1 MRKKKLLNLS
11 AIIIGAL
18 LCFGFNKV
26 QAIDS
31 VFDGTSITRN
41 NLQSVA
47 TSNALSTPDTSTV
60 LGISKT
66 RKTGNYYS
74 WENNT
79 TVDAKNVWK
88 IADYTSG
95 SADYSDLYY
104 CLNAER
110 GFGATQGRMAEGAT
124 DTYITE
130 YEVNDTNKS
139 SIIGVAGGSLGTNY
153 NKVLWI
159 LDNLYIPTGNTS
171 YKTTSTYKNFKTK
184 TGMEYDLTEEQIE
197 VVQQMAIWYFTNNSY
212 EDPNNNRGEL
222 PNLYYNGT
230 QTSNITL
237 TVDEYGERVTL
248 YDALNSLYK
257 YFITNADAY
266 YNHKVPTLT
275 ISNTNATVEENGNYF
290 VAGPFKLEGTNTSLI
305 DTINATISPNKSY
318 TLLNSNR
325 TAVSNN
331 DFSKVVGSNFYL
343 RFAKSDITSDT
354 AFNIKIDYTYDIRN
368 LIVKTDITDVSNT
381 QPVVLIEPGKRTK
394 EIETNINIQ
403 LKGSYDLVLVKE
415 DENGEDLNS
424 TAKFEVNGQEKT
436 VTGRLTVADD
446 VQITSQNVGTQ
457 DVYTIKELVPPDNY
471 CKFDGIITV
480 RVTKSV
486 SNGKYIA
493 SNVQY
498 TVTGGNASDVNV
510 YLKNGNIYV
519 EVINHPF
526 EEGKYDLVL
535 VKEDENG
542 EDLNSTATFELN
554 GQTKTVTGRLTVAD
568 DIQITKQ
575 NVGIAD
581 IYTIKELVP
590 PDEYCKFDG
599 IITVT
604 VTKKVENGK
613 YVVDK
618 VSYTVTNGNKDDVN
632 VYLKDGNIYVEVKN
646 YPEEKPVNPD
656 LALRK
661 FITNIGNKTYNREPS
676 LGNWTLDNGTTITK
690 THSKDAIKVET
701 GDIVTY
707 TIRVY
712 NEGNVKG
719 KATKVTDYLP
729 EGLELVE
736 NNNVNNTYGW
746 TKGETK
752 NGYTAISTEYFKNK
766 EYIEACEE
774 GNKPAYVD
782 LQIVCKVTA
791 EAGENEK
798 NLKNIAE
805 ITTAAYEKGTTDRDS
820 VPGNVN
826 ATNGYNPSNPTTGR
840 GEQDDDDFELLVL
853 EEKPVNPDLALR
865 KFITNI
871 GNKTYNREPSL
882 GNWTLDNGTT
892 ITKTH
897 SKDAIKVETGDI
909 VTYTIRVY
917 NEGNVKGK
925 ATKVTDYLPEGLEL
939 VENNN
944 VNNTYGW
951 TKGETKNGYTAISTE
966 YFKNKEYIEACEEG
980 NKPAYVDLQIV
991 CKVTAE
997 AGENEKNLKN
1007 IAEITTAAYE
1017 KGTTDRD
1024 SVPGNVNATN
1034 GYNPSN
1040 PTTGRGEQDDDDF
1053 ELLVLDKVEDGELKI
1068 KLLKADES
1076 ENTITSSEA
1085 KFEVKE
1091 GNKTETKTTTS
1102 GTVELG
1108 QKTITAENFEY
1119 IYTIKETQAPVG
1131 YELVNDELSIKING
1145 TTKKQN
1151 NKYIIDTITIKD
1163 KNGNDLDNT
1172 KILANYDSSSNTVVI
1187 KIKDKK
1193 IENEYSLRILKV
1205 NKDGTQALENAWFKI
1220 STNNNMT
1227 NVQAKKISINGETIT
1242 SGKISST
1249 DSINLTYYLKETQA
1263 PVGYILD
1270 ESVKEV
1276 KIKSDVELKNGK
1288 YELKNVRLEPSVT
1301 GIELVAENNVITIK
1315 VKNNPEV
1322 VTGKY
1327 KVKVQKVDS
1336 ITGEVIDAS
1345 KGAKFKIN
1353 NKTYTLGE
1361 SEIANEDITS
1371 SNDINL
1377 QYSIEE
1383 TMAPTGY
1390 DKIEGTKTVKGTLK
1404 IVKDGTNWKVNR
1416 LENVETNNNITM
1428 VQDSN
1433 NSNTIIIKVKDN
1445 PTKKNFDLALRKFI
1459 TAVNKEE
1466 LKNADGTYTRAPKV
1480 DTSTIATTGTATY
1493 RHTKYPVSVQ
1503 KGDVVTY
1510 TLRVYNEGELDGYV
1524 NKIADY
1530 LPNYLLP
1537 IIEGVEGI
1545 DSTKYAEEI
1554 TFNADRLWA
1563 LGNNNRVETEIT
1575 NKEKQTAI
1583 NMYGE
1588 NGLLLTKF
1596 EEGKELDYID
1606 VQIKCLVKNDKD
1618 LTAGKYLTNIAEIV
1632 DAEDING
1639 EHWDGKDST
1648 LNNVDVTD
1656 IDTYKDNEA
1665 LASDTNS
1672 YIEGQ
1677 EDDDDFEKL
1686 ILESFDLSLRKFIT
1700 RIGNTEYNR
1709 APEVDTSKLGTK
1721 DESGKVITT
1730 ATYNHPKDPLNVKKG
1745 DIITYTLRVYN
1756 EGTLQGYA
1764 TEIFDYIPEGLEFIE
1779 NTESSI
1785 NQTYGWKLKDG
1796 KLVSTYLADKL
1807 IKGVKEENESKV
1819 LDYKDVQIQLKV
1831 TADPKEYAGEII
1843 TNWAEI
1849 GEDSNN
1855 DIDSTPGNEIKT
1867 EDDIDYEPVK
1877 LVYFDLALRKFI
1889 TNANGIDYNNREPEV
1904 DTSKYGTLDENGK
1917 KITSF
1922 TYKHTKDPVIVTT
1935 GSTVIYTIRV
1945 YNEGSISGYAT
1956 EITDNIPEG
1965 LQFLPEDKIN
1975 TDYKWKM
1982 LDAEGNVTED
1992 TTKAKKITTTYLAND
2007 IIDSY
2012 QKENGTELVS
2022 FKDVKVAFKVIEP
2035 NTSNRL
2041 VINTAEIS
2049 KASDEDIDSTPG
2061 NNDLTE
2067 DDIDREYLK
2076 VKYFDL
2082 ALKKWVTETR
2092 VTYNGKTTVKKTGF
2106 NENSTDMAKVDL
2118 VSSRLK
2124 KTTVKFAY
2132 NIKIINEGEVAGY
2145 ATQVED
2151 YIPAGLKFVQA
2162 DNPKWKLIKDD
2173 VAVTDQL
2180 KDTLLEPGQSATIEI
2195 VLTWKNGTSNMGVKT
2210 NWAEIKEDSDD
2221 DVDSVP
2227 DNYKKEEDDIDNAKV
2242 ILSIKTGSVRTYIL
2256 LGLISITI
2264 LAGGTFLIKKYVISE

>member
-237 TVDEYGERVTL
+237 TVDDYGERITL
-248 YDALNSLYK
+248 YDELNDLYK
-257 YFITNADAY
+257 YFINGADSY
-266 YNHKVPTLT
+266 YTHKVPTLT
-275 ISNTNATVEENGNYF
+275 LSNASATVTESGDYF
-290 VAGPFKLEGTNTSLI
+290 VAGPFNLSGTNTELI
-305 DTINATISPNKSY
+305 SEITATVTPNKTY
-318 TLLNSNR
+318 KLLNSNNINDIV
-325 TAVSNN
+325 TGNN
-331 DFSKVVGSNFYL
+331 FKNVIGNNFYL
-343 RFAKSDITSDT
+343 RFNKSDITSDT
-354 AFNIKIDYTYDIRN
+354 TFNLKLNYKYNIRN
-368 LIVKTDITDVSNT
+368 LTVMTDITDVTNT
-381 QPVVLIEPGKRTK
+381 QPVVLVEPGERRKK
-394 EIETNINIQ
+394 IETNINIQ

-752 NGYTAISTEYFKNK
+752 NGYTAISTEYFKNT
-766 EYIEACEE
+766 EYIKACEE

-791 EAGENEK
+791 EAGESEK

-805 ITTAAYEKGTTDRDS
+805 ITTAAYEKGT
-820 VPGNVN
+820 
-826 ATNGYNPSNPTTGR
+826 
-840 GEQDDDDFELLVL
+840 
-853 EEKPVNPDLALR
+853 
-865 KFITNI
+865 I
-871 GNKTYNREPSL
+871 
-882 GNWTLDNGTT
+882 
-892 ITKTH
+892 
-897 SKDAIKVETGDI
+897 
-909 VTYTIRVY
+909 
-917 NEGNVKGK
+917 
-925 ATKVTDYLPEGLEL
+925 
-939 VENNN
+939 
-944 VNNTYGW
+944 
-951 TKGETKNGYTAISTE
+951 
-966 YFKNKEYIEACEEG
+966 
-980 NKPAYVDLQIV
+980 
-991 CKVTAE
+991 
-997 AGENEKNLKN
+997 
-1007 IAEITTAAYE
+1007 
-1017 KGTTDRD
+1017 DRD

-1889 TNANGIDYNNREPEV
+1889 TNANGIEYNNRIPEV
-1904 DTSKYGTLDENGK
+1904 DTSKLGTLDENGK

-1922 TYKHTKDPVIVTT
+1922 TYKHTKEPVVVTT

-2210 NWAEIKEDSDD
+2210 NWAEIKEASDD

>member
-237 TVDEYGERVTL
+237 TVDDYGERITL
-248 YDALNSLYK
+248 YDELNDLYK
-257 YFITNADAY
+257 YFINGADSY
-266 YNHKVPTLT
+266 YTHKVPTLT
-275 ISNTNATVEENGNYF
+275 LSNASATVTESGDYF
-290 VAGPFKLEGTNTSLI
+290 VAGPFNLSGTNTELI
-305 DTINATISPNKSY
+305 SEITATVTPNKTY
-318 TLLNSNR
+318 KLLNSNNINDIV
-325 TAVSNN
+325 TGNN
-331 DFSKVVGSNFYL
+331 FKNVIGNNFYL
-343 RFAKSDITSDT
+343 RFNKSDITSDT
-354 AFNIKIDYTYDIRN
+354 TFNLKLNYKYNIRN
-368 LIVKTDITDVSNT
+368 LTVMTDITDVTNT
-381 QPVVLIEPGKRTK
+381 QPVVLVEPGERRK

-436 VTGRLTVADD
+436 VTGR
-446 VQITSQNVGTQ
+446 QNVGTQ

-542 EDLNSTATFELN
+542 EDLNSTAKFEVN
-554 GQTKTVTGRLTVAD
+554 GQEKTVTGR
-568 DIQITKQ
+568 
-575 NVGIAD
+575 
-581 IYTIKELVP
+581 
-590 PDEYCKFDG
+590 
-599 IITVT
+599 
-604 VTKKVENGK
+604 
-613 YVVDK
+613 
-618 VSYTVTNGNKDDVN
+618 DVN
-632 VYLKDGNIYVEVKN
+632 VYLKDGNIYVEVKDYPFEEGQYDLVLVKEDEKGEQLN
-646 YPEEKPVNPD
+646 SRATFEVNGVSKTVTGRLTVADDVQITSQNVGTADVYTIKETVAPDDYCKFDGTITVTVTKTVTNGNREDVNVYLENGNIYVKVKDYPEEKPAKPD

-661 FITNIGNKTYNREPS
+661 Y
-676 LGNWTLDNGTTITK
+676 ITK
-690 THSKDAIKVET
+690 IGSTDIANRIPQISDPNNNLNGDDAANHTAIYKHPKNVLEVKKGDMVEYS
-701 GDIVTY
+701 I
-707 TIRVY
+707 TIY
-712 NEGNVKG
+712 NEGQVAARASKITDQIPAGLKFINVVSGNYELESYDETTNRLVLKETSANSDLG
-719 KATKVTDYLP
+719 VFENINTIKSTTVVVKCEVLNSAEENKNLVNIAWISEMKKENETFTDDIDSQTTTSP
-729 EGLELVE
+729 ECNKNSNEYTRPD
-736 NNNVNNTYGW
+736 N
-746 TKGETK
+746 
-752 NGYTAISTEYFKNK
+752 NGYF
-766 EYIEACEE
+766 
-774 GNKPAYVD
+774 
-782 LQIVCKVTA
+782 
-791 EAGENEK
+791 
-798 NLKNIAE
+798 
-805 ITTAAYEKGTTDRDS
+805 
-820 VPGNVN
+820 PGQ
-826 ATNGYNPSNPTTGR
+826 
-840 GEQDDDDFELLVL
+840 QDDDDF
-853 EEKPVNPDLALR
+853 DR
-865 KFITNI
+865 
-871 GNKTYNREPSL
+871 
-882 GNWTLDNGTT
+882 
-892 ITKTH
+892 
-897 SKDAIKVETGDI
+897 IKVI
-909 VTYTIRVY
+909 PV
-917 NEGNVKGK
+917 
-925 ATKVTDYLPEGLEL
+925 
-939 VENNN
+939 
-944 VNNTYGW
+944 
-951 TKGETKNGYTAISTE
+951 
-966 YFKNKEYIEACEEG
+966 EEG
-980 NKPAYVDLQIV
+980 K
-991 CKVTAE
+991 
-997 AGENEKNLKN
+997 
-1007 IAEITTAAYE
+1007 
-1017 KGTTDRD
+1017 
-1024 SVPGNVNATN
+1024 
-1034 GYNPSN
+1034 
-1040 PTTGRGEQDDDDF
+1040 
-1053 ELLVLDKVEDGELKI
+1053 LKI
-1068 KLLKADES
+1068 KLLKVDES
-1076 ENTITSSEA
+1076 NNKIESSEA
-1085 KFEVKE
+1085 KFDIKE
-1091 GNKTETKTTTS
+1091 GNNTENKTTTS
-1102 GTVELG
+1102 GEMDLG
-1108 QKTITAENFEY
+1108 QKTITGDNFEY
-1119 IYTIKETQAPVG
+1119 TYTIKETQAPVG

-1172 KILANYDSSSNTVVI
+1172 KITANYDNSSNTVIIRV
-1187 KIKDKK
+1187 KDKK

-1709 APEVDTSKLGTK
+1709 TPEVDTSKLGTK
-1721 DESGKVITT
+1721 DESGNVITT

-1745 DIITYTLRVYN
+1745 DIITYTLRLYN

>member
-1 MRKKKLLNLS
+1 M
-11 AIIIGAL
+11 
-18 LCFGFNKV
+18 
-26 QAIDS
+26 
-31 VFDGTSITRN
+31 
-41 NLQSVA
+41 
-47 TSNALSTPDTSTV
+47 
-60 LGISKT
+60 
-66 RKTGNYYS
+66 
-74 WENNT
+74 
-79 TVDAKNVWK
+79 
-88 IADYTSG
+88 
-95 SADYSDLYY
+95 
-104 CLNAER
+104 
-110 GFGATQGRMAEGAT
+110 
-124 DTYITE
+124 
-130 YEVNDTNKS
+130 
-139 SIIGVAGGSLGTNY
+139 
-153 NKVLWI
+153 
-159 LDNLYIPTGNTS
+159 
-171 YKTTSTYKNFKTK
+171 
-184 TGMEYDLTEEQIE
+184 
-197 VVQQMAIWYFTNNSY
+197 
-212 EDPNNNRGEL
+212 
-222 PNLYYNGT
+222 
-230 QTSNITL
+230 
-237 TVDEYGERVTL
+237 
-248 YDALNSLYK
+248 
-257 YFITNADAY
+257 
-266 YNHKVPTLT
+266 
-275 ISNTNATVEENGNYF
+275 
-290 VAGPFKLEGTNTSLI
+290 
-305 DTINATISPNKSY
+305 
-318 TLLNSNR
+318 
-325 TAVSNN
+325 
-331 DFSKVVGSNFYL
+331 
-343 RFAKSDITSDT
+343 
-354 AFNIKIDYTYDIRN
+354 
-368 LIVKTDITDVSNT
+368 
-381 QPVVLIEPGKRTK
+381 
-394 EIETNINIQ
+394 
-403 LKGSYDLVLVKE
+403 
-415 DENGEDLNS
+415 
-424 TAKFEVNGQEKT
+424 
-436 VTGRLTVADD
+436 
-446 VQITSQNVGTQ
+446 
-457 DVYTIKELVPPDNY
+457 
-471 CKFDGIITV
+471 
-480 RVTKSV
+480 
-486 SNGKYIA
+486 
-493 SNVQY
+493 
-498 TVTGGNASDVNV
+498 
-510 YLKNGNIYV
+510 
-519 EVINHPF
+519 
-526 EEGKYDLVL
+526 
-535 VKEDENG
+535 
-542 EDLNSTATFELN
+542 
-554 GQTKTVTGRLTVAD
+554 
-568 DIQITKQ
+568 
-575 NVGIAD
+575 
-581 IYTIKELVP
+581 
-590 PDEYCKFDG
+590 
-599 IITVT
+599 
-604 VTKKVENGK
+604 
-613 YVVDK
+613 
-618 VSYTVTNGNKDDVN
+618 
-632 VYLKDGNIYVEVKN
+632 
-646 YPEEKPVNPD
+646 
-656 LALRK
+656 
-661 FITNIGNKTYNREPS
+661 
-676 LGNWTLDNGTTITK
+676 
-690 THSKDAIKVET
+690 
-701 GDIVTY
+701 
-707 TIRVY
+707 
-712 NEGNVKG
+712 
-719 KATKVTDYLP
+719 
-729 EGLELVE
+729 
-736 NNNVNNTYGW
+736 
-746 TKGETK
+746 
-752 NGYTAISTEYFKNK
+752 
-766 EYIEACEE
+766 
-774 GNKPAYVD
+774 
-782 LQIVCKVTA
+782 
-791 EAGENEK
+791 
-798 NLKNIAE
+798 
-805 ITTAAYEKGTTDRDS
+805 
-820 VPGNVN
+820 
-826 ATNGYNPSNPTTGR
+826 
-840 GEQDDDDFELLVL
+840 
-853 EEKPVNPDLALR
+853 
-865 KFITNI
+865 
-871 GNKTYNREPSL
+871 
-882 GNWTLDNGTT
+882 
-892 ITKTH
+892 
-897 SKDAIKVETGDI
+897 
-909 VTYTIRVY
+909 
-917 NEGNVKGK
+917 
-925 ATKVTDYLPEGLEL
+925 
-939 VENNN
+939 
-944 VNNTYGW
+944 
-951 TKGETKNGYTAISTE
+951 
-966 YFKNKEYIEACEEG
+966 
-980 NKPAYVDLQIV
+980 
-991 CKVTAE
+991 
-997 AGENEKNLKN
+997 
-1007 IAEITTAAYE
+1007 
-1017 KGTTDRD
+1017 
-1024 SVPGNVNATN
+1024 
-1034 GYNPSN
+1034 
-1040 PTTGRGEQDDDDF
+1040 
-1053 ELLVLDKVEDGELKI
+1053 
-1068 KLLKADES
+1068 
-1076 ENTITSSEA
+1076 
-1085 KFEVKE
+1085 
-1091 GNKTETKTTTS
+1091 
-1102 GTVELG
+1102 G

-1172 KILANYDSSSNTVVI
+1172 KITANYDNSSNTVIIRV
-1187 KIKDKK
+1187 KDKK

-1276 KIKSDVELKNGK
+1276 NIKSDVELKNGK
-1288 YELKNVRLEPSVT
+1288 YELKNVRLEPPVT

-1336 ITGEVIDAS
+1336 ITGEGIDAS

-1416 LENVETNNNITM
+1416 LENVETDNNITM

-1665 LASDTNS
+1665 LASNTNS
-1672 YIEGQ
+1672 YIKGQ

-1889 TNANGIDYNNREPEV
+1889 TNANGIEYNNRIPEV
-1904 DTSKYGTLDENGK
+1904 DTSKLGTLDENGK

-1922 TYKHTKDPVIVTT
+1922 TYKHTKEPVVVTT